1 MANKNEKSQAELYR
15 EERKARQAKI
25 AKKREKKSPKRIA
38 MEQKLV
44 KAIPIV
50 IAAVAVVFA
59 IGWFLNF
66 MGVPQ
71 RMTTVMAVGD
81 TKISQAQYTY
91 YYQQIYSNYASQAQQ
106 YAQYGISGIPGM
118 MDYST
123 VPSEQKYDGEDAE
136 GKGDDYMWSDYLRDK
151 TNEFLQQYITLGKEA
166 KAANITLS
174 EDEQKEIDETIKS
187 IREQA
192 ASSDYSL
199 NAYLRLYYGRGV
211 NEKIL
216 REAMEL
222 ETLSSKLIE
231 QKSDE
236 LARNYTDEQLEAKY
250 QKDQNTYNVLTAR
263 MFQFTT
269 ETPDYPKDATDAQKK
284 ELDEKAKKETKAK
297 ADAML
302 GKVTGEESFKEQA
315 LANASK
321 DQKDDYKKDEATLM
335 KNTAVTQF
343 SQISD
348 DAVKWATSAKKGD
361 KKVFETDAGCYVVY
375 IVEAAHRDAS
385 ETVDVRHI
393 LFKVDSE
400 AEDQTKAKADA
411 KKKAEDALAEWQK
424 GDKTEESFAALAT
437 EKTEDTGSQST
448 GGLYERVYKGQ
459 MVKSFENWCF
469 DKGRKAG
476 DTGIVESEHGYHV
489 MFFVQKNDEPLWKLK
504 IRDALSSEDAKTYTD
519 ELLKKD
525 ENKIELKGNKVQKI
539 IDDLM
544 AKMKKNQ
551 ALNSASA

>member
-71 RMTTVMAVGD
+71 RMTTVMTVGD
-81 TKISQAQYTY
+81 TKINQAQYTY

-123 VPSEQKYDGEDAE
+123 VPSEQKYNGEDAE

-231 QKSDE
+231 QKSNE

-400 AEDQTKAKADA
+400 AEDQAKAKADA

-459 MVKSFENWCF
+459 MVKAFENWCF
-469 DKGRKAG
+469 DTARKAG
-476 DTGIVESEHGYHV
+476 DTGIVESDYGYHV
-489 MFFVQKNDEPLWKLK
+489 MYFIQKNDEPLWKLK

-525 ENKIELKGNKVQKI
+525 ENKIELKGNKVQKV

-551 ALNSASA
+551 ALSGS

>member
-71 RMTTVMAVGD
+71 RMTTVMTVGD
-81 TKISQAQYTY
+81 TKINQAQYTY

-123 VPSEQKYDGEDAE
+123 VPSEQKYNGEDAE

-187 IREQA
+187 IREEA
-192 ASSDYSL
+192 AKNDYSL

-400 AEDQTKAKADA
+400 AEDQAKAKADA

-459 MVKSFENWCF
+459 MVKAFENWCF
-469 DKGRKAG
+469 DAARKAG
-476 DTGIVESEHGYHV
+476 DTGIVESDYGYHV
-489 MFFVQKNDEPLWKLK
+489 MYFIQKNDEPLWKLK

-525 ENKIELKGNKVQKI
+525 ENKIELKGNKVQKV

-544 AKMKKNQ
+544 AKKKKNQ
-551 ALNSASA
+551 ALSGASA

>member
-1 MANKNEKSQAELYR
+1 MANKNEKSQAEQYR
-15 EERKARQAKI
+15 EERKARQAKV

-71 RMTTVMAVGD
+71 RMTTVMTVGD
-81 TKISQAQYTY
+81 TKVSQAQYTY

-123 VPSEQKYDGEDAE
+123 IPSEQKYNGEDAE
-136 GKGDDYMWSDYLRDK
+136 GKGDNYMWSDYLRDK

-192 ASSDYSL
+192 ASRDYSL

-222 ETLSSKLIE
+222 EKLSSKLIE
-231 QKSDE
+231 QKGDE
-236 LARNYTDEQLEAKY
+236 LARSYTDEQLEKKY
-250 QKDQNTYNVLTAR
+250 QEDKNTYDAVTAR
-263 MFQFTT
+263 MFQFRT
-269 ETPDYPKDATDAQKK
+269 ETPEYPKDATDAQKK
-284 ELDEKAKKETKAK
+284 ELDEKAAKETRAK

-321 DQKDDYKKDEATLM
+321 DEKENYKKDEATLM
-335 KNTAVTQF
+335 KNAAVTQF

-348 DAVKWATSAKKGD
+348 DAVKWAASAKKGD
-361 KKVFETDAGCYVVY
+361 KKVFETDSGCYVVY
-375 IVEAAHRDAS
+375 IVEAAHRDTS

-400 AEDQTKAKADA
+400 AEDQKKAKAEA

-424 GDKTEESFAALAT
+424 GDKTEQSFAALAT
-437 EKTEDTGSQST
+437 EKSEDTGSQST

-459 MVKSFENWCF
+459 MVKSFENWSF
-469 DKGRKAG
+469 DASRKPG
-476 DTGIVESEHGYHV
+476 DTGIVESDYGYHV
-489 MFFVQKNDEPLWKLK
+489 MYFVQKNDEPLWKLK
-504 IRDALSSEDAKTYTD
+504 IRDSLSSEDAKTYTD

-525 ENKIELKGNKVQKI
+525 ENKIGLKGNKVQKI

-551 ALNSASA
+551 ALNNSAS